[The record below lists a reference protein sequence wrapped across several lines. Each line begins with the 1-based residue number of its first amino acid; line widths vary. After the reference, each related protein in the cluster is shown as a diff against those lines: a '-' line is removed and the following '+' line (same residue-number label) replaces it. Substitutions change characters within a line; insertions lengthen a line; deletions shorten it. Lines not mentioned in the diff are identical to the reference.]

1 MAYQY
6 PNDPFNGQI
15 AYFNNPQ
22 AMSINEIE
30 TTIVGLCGYMGLE
43 QFGNR
48 ESVVINIVQYFQA
61 YCALT
66 GGGNSSD
73 PFYGLVAA
81 VGPNDLNDLLTED
94 ELWENICE
102 YVVKI
107 ITECADGQPLN
118 IYDVAAIVEHYQAI
132 RLLRQI
138 AYNNS
143 P

>member
-66 GGGNSSD
+66 GSGNSSD
-73 PFYGLVAA
+73 PFYGLVAP
-81 VGPNDLNDLLTED
+81 VGPNDLNDLLSED

-102 YVVKI
+102 YVVNI
-107 ITECADGQPLN
+107 ITECASGQPLN

-132 RLLRQI
+132 DFLRQL
-138 AYNNS
+138 A

>member
-66 GGGNSSD
+66 GSGSD
-73 PFYGLVAA
+73 PFNGLVAP
-81 VGPNDLNDLLTED
+81 VGPNDLNDLLSENQ
-94 ELWENICE
+94 LWENICE

-107 ITECADGQPLN
+107 ITECAGGQPLN

-132 RLLRQI
+132 DFLRQL
-138 AYNNS
+138 A

>member
-43 QFGNR
+43 QFENR

-73 PFYGLVAA
+73 PFYGLVAPI
-81 VGPNDLNDLLTED
+81 GPNDLNDLLSED

-107 ITECADGQPLN
+107 ITECAGGQPLN

-132 RLLRQI
+132 CFLRQL
-138 AYNNS
+138 A